1 MHFFD
6 CNGFMLSPENQLK
19 VHTLHGP
26 LGEEEQTALKNEFWG
41 SFEETITDFCLAQV
55 LAHARRVSEQ
65 ALMSKGNYR
74 KPV

>member
-19 VHTLHGP
+19 VHTLNGP
-26 LGEEEQTALKNEFWG
+26 LGEGEQAALKNAFG
-41 SFEETITDFCLAQV
+41 GCFEETITDFCLAQV
-55 LAHARRVSEQ
+55 LAHARRVSKP
-65 ALMSKGNYR
+65 ALKSEGNYS

>member
-19 VHTLHGP
+19 VHTLQGP
-26 LGEEEQTALKNEFWG
+26 FGEEKQTALKNAFWG
-41 SFEETITDFCLAQV
+41 SFEETITNFCLAQV
-55 LAHARRVSEQ
+55 LACTWQVLKQ
-65 ALMSKGNYR
+65 ALKSKGSYS